1 MPDFYALGLTYNDT
15 VGNKNFFLLNNE
27 SNADLVKTVGFQ
39 EGVNR
44 GEWVSV
50 DNDHVTYAN
59 RMQPMLTKCNAN
71 VCIKKRAFKPSQKQF
86 RHL

>member
-1 MPDFYALGLTYNDT
+1 MKIVKFIQIILYIQKGRNY
-15 VGNKNFFLLNNE
+15 KNFFLLNNE

-59 RMQPMLTKCNAN
+59 RMQPMLTKYHSYLPN
-71 VCIKKRAFKPSQKQF
+71 VMQMCV
-86 RHL
+86 

>member
-27 SNADLVKTVGFQ
+27 SNGDLVKTVGFQ
-39 EGVNR
+39 EGVNS

-59 RMQPMLTKCNAN
+59 RMQPMLTKYHSYLPN
-71 VCIKKRAFKPSQKQF
+71 VMQMCV
-86 RHL
+86 